1 MQSPAKNKEYQLRAN
16 LKSLKKRAEISGKK
30 CDDFWA
36 ANNEV
41 LREYVKTGK
50 SDNAIVVKRWEQL
63 FDQHKEARQAV
74 EKFEQES
81 GVFQIVFKN
90 SKLLK
95 NQI

>member
-1 MQSPAKNKEYQLRAN
+1 MQTPAKNKEYQLRAN

-30 CDDFWA
+30 CDDFYA
-36 ANNEV
+36 KNNEV
-41 LREYVKTGK
+41 IKEYIMTGQ

-63 FDQHKEARQAV
+63 FEQHKEARRAV
-74 EKFEQES
+74 EKFENES